1 MSESHIDLDHFR
13 QKLIDLR
20 DELEAAERVG
30 NADADTVELDQQ
42 RQGRLSRMD
51 ALGAQAMTQATQ
63 QRRREALQCAHK
75 ALARIDS
82 GDYGLCVECDGE
94 IDPRRLEFDP
104 AALMCITCAGK
115 AEG

>member
-1 MSESHIDLDHFR
+1 MSEPHIDLDHFR
-13 QKLIDLR
+13 QKLADLR

-51 ALGAQAMTQATQ
+51 ALGAQAMTRAT
-63 QRRREALQCAHK
+63 QRRRRETLQRVHK

-82 GDYGLCVECDGE
+82 GDYGLCTECDDE
-94 IDPRRLEFDP
+94 IAPHRLEFDP

-115 AEG
+115 AED

>member
-1 MSESHIDLDHFR
+1 MTDSIDLDHFR
-13 QKLIDLR
+13 AKLLALK

-30 NADADTVELDQQ
+30 NTDADTVELDQQ

-51 ALGAQAMTQATQ
+51 ALSAQAMTQATQ
-63 QRRREALQCAHK
+63 ERRRK
-75 ALARIDS
+75 ALARTRIALQRIEG
-82 GDYGLCVECDGE
+82 GDYGLCTECEEE

-104 AALMCITCAGK
+104 SVSLCITCAGK